1 MVVTG
6 PIKYSVLQI
15 NAKGRV
21 ILPGETDAAVTE
33 RYFFA
38 LPYFWQLDAIN
49 PDREAAIR
57 TFIDYRGA
65 APVECAEGYRVA
77 YHGLNEG
84 GSTYAVLEC
93 VGRACARKVQEIL
106 WQLCLLKL
114 PIKTAL
120 PRTLPGQELHLI
132 DNTEDWLPSISILQ
146 MQ

>member
-1 MVVTG
+1 VTVGRSCETKKFRLFALAALSLLVGCAQEWNMVVTG

-106 WQLCLLKL
+106 
-114 PIKTAL
+114 
-120 PRTLPGQELHLI
+120 
-132 DNTEDWLPSISILQ
+132 
-146 MQ
+146 